1 MSLPNKVTTI
11 ANNVLKVIQETLY
24 PGASSDEAHMII
36 EYCHERKVDPM
47 LKPVHLVPMY
57 VSSGKKDQA
66 KKDIKI
72 WRSVVMPGIG
82 LYRIIAERSGCYA
95 GLSDPQYGEDVTE
108 TVGSMKITYPKWCK
122 MTVKKI
128 LPNGS
133 IAEFSATE
141 YWKEN
146 YASKSKDD
154 STPNAMWAK
163 RIYAQLA
170 KCTEAQALRKAF
182 PDSVGNEITY
192 EEIQGK
198 EHDMHE
204 EPKRIKSGNTI
215 VVKAVDASEIKNSL
229 YEDSR
234 QFLIDIAN
242 AESIEELQHIF
253 DVIKK
258 LNFRD
263 LPDIFKELVNAKDSK
278 KIELQTKKAS
288 ENSNLIVHQSDD
300 QSTEDFLKE
309 YDAHTG
315 ELK

>member
-1 MSLPNKVTTI
+1 MLLPSKIVNI
-11 ANNVLKVIQETLY
+11 ASNVLKVIKDTLY
-24 PGASSDEAHMII
+24 PGASDDEAQMII
-36 EYCHERKVDPM
+36 EYCTERKVDPM

-57 VSSGKKDQA
+57 VSTGRKDQN
-66 KKDIKI
+66 KKDIKAM
-72 WRSVVMPGIG
+72 RSVVMPGIG

-108 TVGSMKITYPKWCK
+108 QIGTMKVTYPKWCK
-122 MTVKKI
+122 ITVKKI
-128 LPNGS
+128 LHNGS

-154 STPNAMWAK
+154 STPNAMWGK
-163 RIYAQLA
+163 RVYAQLA
-170 KCTEAQALRKAF
+170 KCAEAQALRKAF

-198 EHDMHE
+198 EHYLHE
-204 EPKRIKSGNTI
+204 EPKHIKNKSTLI
-215 VVKAVDASEIKNSL
+215 VKAIEPSEMKHSL

-234 QFLIDIAN
+234 QFLIDIDN
-242 AESIEELQHIF
+242 AESIEELQQIF

-263 LPDIFKELVNAKDSK
+263 LPDVFKELVNAKDSK
-278 KIELQTKKAS
+278 KMELQTKKAS
-288 ENSNLIVHQSDD
+288 QNSNLIVHQSDD